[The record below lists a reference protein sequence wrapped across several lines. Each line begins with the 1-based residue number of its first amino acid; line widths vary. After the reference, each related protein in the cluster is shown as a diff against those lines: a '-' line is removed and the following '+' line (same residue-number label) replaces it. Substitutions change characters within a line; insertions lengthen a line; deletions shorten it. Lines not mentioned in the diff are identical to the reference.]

1 MRFAYID
8 SHGNEVPIPSVDAL
22 ALRIELGAIGP
33 DTELYDA
40 QADHWGPASTH
51 EIFHTLSRDVGEEGF
66 MAPPP
71 PVTPAAPPTQ
81 KGAPKPSPVEAKKE
95 SRKKSKEA
103 KEAKPSRPQKK
114 APDGEFDL
122 GLTLADPPPGPRE
135 KKERPAAS
143 PNAEDLSLDLSPPL
157 SEDTPTDFVSLEG
170 PDGDDDDED
179 DAFDFG
185 GLGSGLELED
195 TPTEPAAPMDL
206 SPTPT
211 ADDEE
216 EMTIERSLEFGGAL
230 EMEVTDDLPLEQP
243 MSAFEPDAPP
253 GWMEVPGDH
262 EDEVMDFSS
271 VSQEVATDEE
281 PIVPPLEAPARQRRT
296 PRDRPSAPR
305 FRRQRSLSG
314 PIVFVVILLL
324 IGVGGYLGWPILQ
337 GRLAQRSAP
346 ERPPV
351 VMPVIPERLLP
362 RMRSLAQDAIGDV
375 VQDVGASTIPDD
387 APTEPDQEWLA
398 GVYLGNA
405 SQFPGVEAFWSS
417 IDSVIQGLRNADWQ
431 LYHDKFAA
439 RAEAA
444 VAAPDTAAMLIERAD
459 SGFVAAEAQR
469 ADAYAAM
476 QRLVD
481 ASLDLH
487 DFLLQ
492 NEDNIEYQP
501 ANASTADPVLEA
513 VPSTAALGDQM
524 WGMVERITDAL
535 DALGSLD
542 RVTRDRLLSGLE
554 TRLKQ
559 VGIQ

>member
-33 DTELYDA
+33 DTDLYDA
-40 QADHWGPASTH
+40 QADHWAPASTH
-51 EIFHTLSRDVGEEGF
+51 EIFHTLRRDVGEEGF

-71 PVTPAAPPTQ
+71 PVTPAAPSPP
-81 KGAPKPSPVEAKKE
+81 KGEPEPRAAEVRKEAK
-95 SRKKSKEA
+95 KKSKEA
-103 KEAKPSRPQKK
+103 KPPKPPKK
-114 APDGEFDL
+114 SPEGEPFDL
-122 GLTLADPPPGPRE
+122 GLTLAEPPPTPSE

-157 SEDTPTDFVSLEG
+157 AEDIPTELVSLESAE
-170 PDGDDDDED
+170 DDDE

-195 TPTEPAAPMDL
+195 ASMDP
-206 SPTPT
+206 SPTSV
-211 ADDEE
+211 ADQDDEDVG
-216 EMTIERSLEFGGAL
+216 MGIERSLEFDGGI

-243 MSAFEPDAPP
+243 MSAFQPDAPP
-253 GWMEVPGDH
+253 GWMEGPGDD

-281 PIVPPLEAPARQRRT
+281 PLVPTLEAPARQRRT
-296 PRDRPSAPR
+296 PRDRPSRPR

-337 GRLAQRSAP
+337 GRLAQRAAP

-362 RMRSLAQDAIGDV
+362 RMRSLAEQAIGDV
-375 VQDVGASTIPDD
+375 VQEVGASAIPAD

-417 IDSVIQGLRNADWQ
+417 IDGLIRGLRNADWQ

-439 RAEAA
+439 RAQAA

-459 SGFVAAEAQR
+459 SGFVAAESQR
-469 ADAYAAM
+469 GDAYAAL

-492 NEDNIEYQP
+492 NEDNIEYRP
-501 ANASTADPVLEA
+501 ANTSTADPVLEA
-513 VPSTAALGDQM
+513 VPSSAALGDQM

-554 TRLKQ
+554 ARLKQ